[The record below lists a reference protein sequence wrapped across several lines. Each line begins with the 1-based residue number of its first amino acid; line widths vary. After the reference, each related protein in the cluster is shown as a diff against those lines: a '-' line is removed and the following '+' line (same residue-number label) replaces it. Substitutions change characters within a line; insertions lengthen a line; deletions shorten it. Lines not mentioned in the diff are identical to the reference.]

1 MRERNQKNFARARVS
16 ENPPI
21 SRQNN
26 PHLLVVLAD
35 FAETTLAPVK
45 VELCN
50 ANIISQTKERAWFY
64 DENVRSARFYK
75 FFGFLSTRITVSF
88 FGRGPLFFLV
98 GSPLFFLSSIS
109 TLSRRSLV
117 LVLGKRTQKRE
128 TNFSRSTSEEVVKCS
143 GVKRVSLSSSD
154 TRVNIY
160 V

>member
-1 MRERNQKNFARARVS
+1 MFS

-64 DENVRSARFYK
+64 DENVCSARLYK
-75 FFGFLSTRITVSF
+75 FFGFSPRITVSF
-88 FGRGPLFFLV
+88 FGRATPFVGNFFFSF
-98 GSPLFFLSSIS
+98 GSPPLLSSIS
-109 TLSRRSLV
+109 TLSLVLVVGV

-128 TNFSRSTSEEVVKCS
+128 TNFSHCSTQK
-143 GVKRVSLSSSD
+143 KSLLWSKKSFSLFF
-154 TRVNIY
+154 
-160 V
+160 